1 MGNHTLGSFGQSVAL
16 QGALFTNF
24 ALKSD
29 SALQDKKLQINFF
42 QKSLD
47 KNFSNSGFK
56 LST

>member
-1 MGNHTLGSFGQSVAL
+1 MAAVA
-16 QGALFTNF
+16 QFTAF

-29 SALQDKKLQINFF
+29 SALQGKKLQINFF

-47 KNFSNSGFK
+47 KNFLNSGFK